1 MYLAVRQEIQQRK
14 ILKHETA
21 MASDRDAG
29 VGGGDDSVLS
39 ERRGAES
46 LTMLQ

>member
-1 MYLAVRQEIQQRK
+1 MYLAVGQEIQQRK

-29 VGGGDDSVLS
+29 VGEEMTQFCLKGEALRV
-39 ERRGAES
+39 
-46 LTMLQ
+46 